1 MRLHALTASPP
12 YRLVLFPS
20 RGWWWAVSPGLTGFS
35 LCFGISGNSIAAS
48 FLVWRNIVAFP
59 SLTLFSGCCICLV
72 SCSISSIKRW
82 LTRRSASTSSVLA
95 WIASAGP
102 GGLLSA
108 SPGGSG
114 ILVGL
119 VLLLLVFLVDTIS
132 N

>member
-1 MRLHALTASPP
+1 MKFEEDGYSMFCCLHWDPLDIFGSAS
-12 YRLVLFPS
+12 L
-20 RGWWWAVSPGLTGFS
+20 
-35 LCFGISGNSIAAS
+35 
-48 FLVWRNIVAFP
+48 
-59 SLTLFSGCCICLV
+59 
-72 SCSISSIKRW
+72 
-82 LTRRSASTSSVLA
+82 SASTSSVLV

-114 ILVGL
+114 ILIGL